1 MVAPGAA
8 LGLAAWPQRGR
19 HRTLAPVRPF
29 YGRYGALMA
38 AGALAGLVTL
48 STVAIELALVVR
60 MVG

>member
-1 MVAPGAA
+1 
-8 LGLAAWPQRGR
+8 
-19 HRTLAPVRPF
+19 
-29 YGRYGALMA
+29 MA